1 MVGCDGYNKIKI
13 KVLYEE
19 GENGPGRRKS
29 MVNAQKQEHRLRP
42 DSDGKRLKTD
52 GDPIFVFL
60 SFSLW
65 ICTIGHTFDY
75 QIY

>member
-1 MVGCDGYNKIKI
+1 
-13 KVLYEE
+13 
-19 GENGPGRRKS
+19 

-65 ICTIGHTFDY
+65 ICTIGHTLDY